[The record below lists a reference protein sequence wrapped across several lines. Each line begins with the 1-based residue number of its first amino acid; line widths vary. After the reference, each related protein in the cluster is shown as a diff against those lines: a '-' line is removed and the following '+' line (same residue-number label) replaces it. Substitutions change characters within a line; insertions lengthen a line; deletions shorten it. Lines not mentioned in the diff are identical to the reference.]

1 MKKILVS
8 IVALLTTVSVFA
20 QAGLSQGE
28 AVVNPAG
35 TPQQAK
41 KHCPHCGITM
51 GNITYPWQHEN
62 WCPYYRSNGSGSSS
76 SSSSSSVTATAIST
90 GAAVLGSAISSLIT
104 SAMDHSS
111 GDNNYYRNE
120 AFGGQISFKTDWYSD
135 DDHTCVVL
143 RDPKS
148 GKKGIWHNAYVFN
161 HKSDPQP
168 TSGF

>member
-20 QAGLSQGE
+20 QAGLSRGE

-76 SSSSSSVTATAIST
+76 SSSSSVTATAIST
-90 GAAVLGSAISSLIT
+90 GAAVL
-104 SAMDHSS
+104 
-111 GDNNYYRNE
+111 
-120 AFGGQISFKTDWYSD
+120 
-135 DDHTCVVL
+135 
-143 RDPKS
+143 
-148 GKKGIWHNAYVFN
+148 
-161 HKSDPQP
+161 
-168 TSGF
+168 